1 MRFADKRVLV
11 TGAGH
16 GIGLATAR
24 AFLAQGAR
32 VVLND
37 VDGERLRAAV
47 AELDSDR
54 ATGIRADVSR
64 PDEAVG
70 MVETA
75 VRTAGGLDIVVSNA
89 GIYPSHRFLDMS
101 FADFQRVMEINV
113 AGTFLVCQAA
123 ARAMVAAQQGGCI
136 VTISSGSAQFARI
149 GAAHY
154 CASKAAVVMLTR
166 TMALELATHRNRV
179 NSVAP
184 GIIAVPGGPPLT
196 PAYQQAMTAL
206 VPWGRMGTPEDVAV
220 AVLLVAEPG
229 AEYLTG
235 QVIPVDG
242 GLSAGRYGIPISG

>member
-47 AELDSDR
+47 AELGSDL
-54 ATGIRADVSR
+54 ATGIQADVSR
-64 PDEAVG
+64 PDEAAD

-101 FADFQRVMEINV
+101 FADFQRVMDINV

-136 VTISSGSAQFARI
+136 VTISSGSARFARI

-166 TMALELATHRNRV
+166 TMALELAPHRIRV

-196 PAYQQAMTAL
+196 PAYQQAMTAM